1 MENTKKS
8 IEKLDKILSC
18 IEENE
23 LNYDLIEN
31 LIDQN
36 KNIDNILND
45 IFSKYS
51 FEISQDD
58 IDKIKNLSKCS
69 ITKNLIDI
77 YLIKM
82 NYNIIDNT
90 KDVETNEN
98 FFVDDS
104 IRMYLNE
111 ISKIPLFT
119 KEEEIEMFKKYENGE
134 DVKNKIVEANLRLVV
149 SCSKKYMRNNNLGLT
164 MLDLIQ
170 DGNIGLMKSI
180 ERFDYKKGYK
190 FSTYATWWINQSI
203 SRGINNTA
211 KMIRI
216 PNGVKELINK
226 IIKTERNL
234 LNELGR
240 KPTDQE
246 VANEL
251 QISVDYLNEIR
262 KIGIEPIS
270 LETPIG
276 DEDSSTLMDYISDD
290 SSLEDKT
297 MLLELHTELLK
308 IIDELDNREKEVLT
322 LRFGLKDNITKT
334 LKETAEVLK
343 ITQERVRKVE
353 AKALMKL
360 RHPLVKKKLED
371 FYKK

>member
-251 QISVDYLNEIR
+251 QISVDHLNEIR

-334 LKETAEVLK
+334 LKETAEILK

>member
-334 LKETAEVLK
+334 LKETAEILK

>member
-262 KIGIEPIS
+262 KIGMEPIS

-371 FYKK
+371 YYKK

>member
-290 SSLEDKT
+290 FSLEDKT

-334 LKETAEVLK
+334 LKETAEILK